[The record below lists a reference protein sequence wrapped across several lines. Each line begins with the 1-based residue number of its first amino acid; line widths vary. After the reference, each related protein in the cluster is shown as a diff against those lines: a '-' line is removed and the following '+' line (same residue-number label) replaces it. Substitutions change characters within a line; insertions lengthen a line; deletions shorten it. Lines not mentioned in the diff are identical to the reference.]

1 MSTTT
6 IPRKYR
12 SQSVTAVLA
21 AKRVSAAW
29 LGRKMGISR
38 EMARHLAS
46 GKYLASEEQAT
57 HMAEVLEVPM
67 DLLFLP
73 VVPHDAVSTSDTHN
87 EVSA

>member
-6 IPRKYR
+6 IPLKYR

-29 LGRKMGISR
+29 LGRKVGISR

-46 GKYLASEEQAT
+46 GRYLASEEQAQRI
-57 HMAEVLEVPM
+57 ADVLDV
-67 DLLFLP
+67 DLGLLFLP
-73 VVPHDAVSTSDTHN
+73 VMPHDAASASDTHN

>member
-6 IPRKYR
+6 IVPKYR
-12 SQSVTAVLA
+12 SQSVTVALA

-46 GKYLASEEQAT
+46 GRYLASEEQAQQI
-57 HMAEVLEVPM
+57 AEILDVDLA
-67 DLLFLP
+67 LLFLP
-73 VVPHDAVSTSDTHN
+73 VVPHDAVSQGDVHN